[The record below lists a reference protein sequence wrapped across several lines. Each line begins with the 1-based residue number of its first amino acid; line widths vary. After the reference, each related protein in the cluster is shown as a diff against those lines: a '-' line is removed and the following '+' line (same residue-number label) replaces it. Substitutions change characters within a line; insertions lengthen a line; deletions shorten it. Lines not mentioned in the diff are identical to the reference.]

1 MLIENWHKTNRNA
14 WFCSMAEC
22 RLTKSKTIFGERFP
36 CDSLSSQPIRNPQSA
51 IDNPEMSFSA
61 DSALEYLERAHK
73 KNRLAHAYLISGP
86 AGSGKSVVAAR
97 LAALLN
103 KTTPE
108 RVLQGQAPDVLVT
121 EPASRSRKIVVDQIR
136 GLERALQLRSAGNHK
151 KIGIIRDADRMQTQ
165 AANAFLKTLEEPP
178 QNSLLLLLSA
188 LPEALPET
196 IVSRCLSLP
205 LRSPSEAPFSPEEE
219 QLLRLLC
226 ATAQEKPHVIERAYR
241 VSQGM
246 QGLLNAIRDQIRDE
260 HAEALKREET
270 RYRQTTDGGWLRE
283 REDYYKALTESVYRE
298 RRSRLIET
306 LFLWWADVLR
316 AKIGEAGR
324 LLESCAKA
332 TAKIAA
338 QLNIAQVLK
347 RIRRLE
353 EMRDHLNTTA
363 QEALVLEVGC
373 LHIFR

>member
-1 MLIENWHKTNRNA
+1 
-14 WFCSMAEC
+14 
-22 RLTKSKTIFGERFP
+22 
-36 CDSLSSQPIRNPQSA
+36 
-51 IDNPEMSFSA
+51 MSFSA
-61 DSALEYLERAHK
+61 ESALEYLERAHK

-86 AGSGKSVVAAR
+86 AGSGKSDVAAR
-97 LAALLN
+97 LAAALN

-108 RVLQGQAPDVLVT
+108 KVLRAEAPDVFVT

-136 GLERALQLRSAGNHK
+136 GLERALQLRSAADRK
-151 KIGIIRDADRMQTQ
+151 KIGIIRDADRMQMQ

-178 QNSLLLLLSA
+178 QNSLLLLLTT

-205 LRSPSEAPFSPEEE
+205 LRTASGAPLSSQEKE
-219 QLLRLLC
+219 LLRLLC
-226 ATAQEKPHVIERAYR
+226 ATADEKREGVERAYR
-241 VSQGM
+241 VSQGI
-246 QGLLNAIRDQIRDE
+246 QSLLNSVREQIRND
-260 HAEALKREET
+260 HGEALKREEA
-270 RYRQTTDGGWLRE
+270 RYRQTTDGGWLGE
-283 REDYYKALTESVYRE
+283 REEYYKALTESVYRE

-316 AKIGEAGR
+316 SKVGESRR
-324 LLESCAKA
+324 LLRSCAEA
-332 TAKIAA
+332 TEKIAS
-338 QLNIAQVLK
+338 QMKTVDVLK

-373 LHIFR
+373 LHMFR

>member
-1 MLIENWHKTNRNA
+1 
-14 WFCSMAEC
+14 
-22 RLTKSKTIFGERFP
+22 
-36 CDSLSSQPIRNPQSA
+36 
-51 IDNPEMSFSA
+51 MSFSA
-61 DSALEYLERAHK
+61 DSAVEYLERAHG

-86 AGSGKSVVAAR
+86 SGSGKSLVAAR

-103 KTTPE
+103 KTTAE
-108 RVLQGQAPDVLVT
+108 RVLRGQAPDVFVT

-136 GLERALQLRSAGNHK
+136 GLERALQLRSTDNHK

-178 QNSLLLLLSA
+178 QNSLLLLLTA

-205 LRSPSEAPFSPEEE
+205 LRSSSETPQSAQEE

-226 ATAQEKPHVIERAYR
+226 ATAEETPRGIERAYR
-241 VSQGM
+241 VSQGI
-246 QGLLNAIRDQIRDE
+246 QGLLNAIREQIRDE
-260 HAEALKREET
+260 HATALKREET
-270 RYRQTTDGGWLRE
+270 RYRQTTDGGWLSE

-298 RRSRLIET
+298 GRSRLIET

-316 AKIGEAGR
+316 AKVGEERR
-324 LLESCAKA
+324 LIESCAKA

-338 QLNIAQVLK
+338 QFNVAEVLK

>member
-1 MLIENWHKTNRNA
+1 
-14 WFCSMAEC
+14 
-22 RLTKSKTIFGERFP
+22 
-36 CDSLSSQPIRNPQSA
+36 
-51 IDNPEMSFSA
+51 MSFSA
-61 DSALEYLERAHK
+61 DNALEYLQRAHK

-86 AGSGKSVVAAR
+86 AGSGKSNVAAR
-97 LAALLN
+97 LAAALN

-108 RVLQGQAPDVLVT
+108 KVLRAQAPDVSVT

-136 GLERALQLRSAGNHK
+136 ALERALQLRNAGNRK

-178 QNSLLLLLSA
+178 QNSLLLLLTA
-188 LPEALPET
+188 LPEVLPET
-196 IVSRCLSLP
+196 IVSRCLSVP
-205 LRSPSEAPFSPEEE
+205 LQISSEIAPSPQEME
-219 QLLRLLC
+219 LLRLLC
-226 ATAQEKPHVIERAYR
+226 ATGAEKSRGIEGAYR
-241 VSQGM
+241 ISQGI
-246 QGLLNAIRDQIRDE
+246 QALLNSIRGQIRDE
-260 HAEALKREET
+260 HGAALKREET
-270 RYRQTTDGGWLRE
+270 RYRYTTDGGWLSE

-316 AKIGEAGR
+316 AKVAKAGR
-324 LLESCAKA
+324 LLESCAEA
-332 TAKIAA
+332 TEKLAGQLKTAA
-338 QLNIAQVLK
+338 VLK

-353 EMRDHLNTTA
+353 EMRDQLNTNA